1 MNFNNIRY
9 IAIDNE
15 FIMVLKFCYSFLS
28 VSRNIYYKIA
38 KQPCINNVYFD
49 KMIFFVNISFI
60 NEYLS
65 YIVCL
70 IFLRINN
77 HQKFPIINYI

>member
-38 KQPCINNVYFD
+38 KQPCINNVYF
-49 KMIFFVNISFI
+49 
-60 NEYLS
+60 E
-65 YIVCL
+65 
-70 IFLRINN
+70 
-77 HQKFPIINYI
+77 